1 MSNLE
6 KSKSPFFSIII
17 PTLNEEKIIRNT
29 LKALREQMCKNF
41 EIIVVD
47 ANSTDATRK
56 EATNYADKILVVKKR
71 RRQYQMNV
79 GAEQAIGKYLI
90 FLYADTIL
98 PSSCLKRIKDYVIE
112 LMVIC
117 GGGKIRFTPNRPRYI
132 VLKKFREFVCRLLT
146 IFGTSPFLFVRR
158 DIFVKLGG
166 FNENIGEE
174 GLDLCK
180 RAKRLGKVILTDIEI
195 EVSARRFE
203 KGHFFRNL
211 FSWAFLVTLSYFGI
225 HSTSLEDKIYRPIR

>member
-1 MSNLE
+1 LSNLE

-98 PSSCLKRIKDYVIE
+98 PSRCLKRIKDYVIE
-112 LMVIC
+112 LRAIC

-180 RAKRLGKVILTDIEI
+180 RAKRLGKVILTDIEV

-211 FSWAFLVTLSYFGI
+211 FSWAFLITLSYFGI

>member
-1 MSNLE
+1 MY
-6 KSKSPFFSIII
+6 
-17 PTLNEEKIIRNT
+17 
-29 LKALREQMCKNF
+29 KNF

-47 ANSTDATRK
+47 ANSTDTTRK
-56 EATNYADKILVVKKR
+56 EATNYTDKILVVKKR

-79 GAEQAIGKYLI
+79 GAEQAIGKCLI

-98 PSSCLKRIKDYVIE
+98 PNGCLKKMEDYVIE
-112 LMVIC
+112 LGVIC
-117 GGGKIRFTPNRPRYI
+117 GGGRIRFTPNRPRYV

-166 FNENIGEE
+166 FNQNIGEE

-180 RAKRLGKVILTDIEI
+180 RSKRMGKVIMTDIEV

-203 KGHFFRNL
+203 KGNFFRNL

>member
-1 MSNLE
+1 ME
-6 KSKSPFFSIII
+6 KQKSPFFSIII
-17 PTLNEEKIIRNT
+17 PTLNEEKIILKT
-29 LKALREQMCKNF
+29 LEALRERKFKNF
-41 EIIVVD
+41 EIIIVD

-98 PSSCLKRIKDYVIE
+98 PKGCLKKIKEYVIE
-112 LMVIC
+112 LRVIC
-117 GGGKIRFTPNRPRYI
+117 GGGRISFTPNRPRYV
-132 VLKKFREFVCRLLT
+132 VLKKFREFVCKLLT
-146 IFGTSPFLFVRR
+146 IFGTSPFLFVHRGKF
-158 DIFVKLGG
+158 IKLGG

-180 RAKRLGKVILTDIEI
+180 RAKRLGKVIMTDIEV

-203 KGHFFRNL
+203 KGNFFRNL

-225 HSTSLEDKIYRPIR
+225 HSTSLEDRIYRPIR